1 MSFRMSH
8 YFICYFCQSICF
20 LNQFDNGGIQ
30 NKESRIENSNIMTKP
45 YYIEIPR
52 SLSDVVA
59 NWNLPMHRWLK
70 KCK

>member
-20 LNQFDNGGIQ
+20 LNQFEYKNQ
-30 NKESRIENSNIMTKP
+30 NKNSIDNSNKIARP
-45 YYIEIPR
+45 YFIEIPR

-59 NWNLPMHRWLK
+59 NWNIPMHKWLK
-70 KCK
+70 KCNI